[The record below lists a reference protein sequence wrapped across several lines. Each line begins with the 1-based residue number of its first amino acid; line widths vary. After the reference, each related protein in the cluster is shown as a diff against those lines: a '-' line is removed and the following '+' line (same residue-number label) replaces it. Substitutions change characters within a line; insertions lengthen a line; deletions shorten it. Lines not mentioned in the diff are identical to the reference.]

1 MKKKTKKTNSLFAKI
16 VIVILTL
23 FLVAIIISITLRT
36 IKTLNQFPGDE
47 TIPYTRVQVLNGC
60 GVNNL
65 AYRVSLFLREKGFDV
80 VDISDVKDEPVEKTI
95 VIDRVA
101 KDMRNAKRL
110 AKVINCPNVT
120 VMIDS
125 TLFLE
130 TTIILGKDYKK
141 YFSKKILERKIY

>member
-1 MKKKTKKTNSLFAKI
+1 
-16 VIVILTL
+16 
-23 FLVAIIISITLRT
+23 
-36 IKTLNQFPGDE
+36 
-47 TIPYTRVQVLNGC
+47 
-60 GVNNL
+60 VNNL